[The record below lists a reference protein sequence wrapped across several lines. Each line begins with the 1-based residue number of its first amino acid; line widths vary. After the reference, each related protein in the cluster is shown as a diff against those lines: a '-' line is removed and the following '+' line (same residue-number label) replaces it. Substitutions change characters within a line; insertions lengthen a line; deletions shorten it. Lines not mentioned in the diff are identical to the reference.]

1 MFDQFSLELQLALVL
16 SHPSGIQI
24 EQANILCKQNI
35 NWQQF
40 IALCHRQH
48 ISGLIHARL
57 LNYPHLCL
65 PQQVILAFT
74 GYSGKI
80 AARNLFMLGAFE
92 QISKAFAQAQIQM
105 VAFKGIDYIDRIY
118 SSIDQRFL
126 SDIDLLIQE
135 KDITRART
143 LLESLGYNCIENIRQ
158 SRFHEKRYGSIHAPL
173 QCQKDGVAIDLHI
186 RLGKEKMQLNEAVW
200 QHLEPKQQHYV
211 MNPAFALIY
220 HCYHLNIH
228 VYGYGFKLS
237 QLHEMACLMELIIET
252 EKQQAWKLATE
263 INGGAW
269 LVNCAALLHYF
280 YQIEITLPFDIKQ
293 KQPQIENN
301 ILNWIEKEQA
311 AKNLKNLVS
320 LTIFEWLALGFFQ
333 VFPTKNYLNQWHAN
347 GRKSNSYLKLWFIRT
362 LKLASRRYARLTIRA

>member
-1 MFDQFSLELQLALVL
+1 
-16 SHPSGIQI
+16 
-24 EQANILCKQNI
+24 
-35 NWQQF
+35 
-40 IALCHRQH
+40 
-48 ISGLIHARL
+48 
-57 LNYPHLCL
+57 
-65 PQQVILAFT
+65 
-74 GYSGKI
+74 
-80 AARNLFMLGAFE
+80 
-92 QISKAFAQAQIQM
+92 
-105 VAFKGIDYIDRIY
+105 
-118 SSIDQRFL
+118 
-126 SDIDLLIQE
+126 
-135 KDITRART
+135 
-143 LLESLGYNCIENIRQ
+143 
-158 SRFHEKRYGSIHAPL
+158 
-173 QCQKDGVAIDLHI
+173 
-186 RLGKEKMQLNEAVW
+186 
-200 QHLEPKQQHYV
+200 
-211 MNPAFALIY
+211 
-220 HCYHLNIH
+220 
-228 VYGYGFKLS
+228 
-237 QLHEMACLMELIIET
+237 MACLMELIIET